1 MNTAIKEFIPP
12 IIISIL
18 RKMKVDQWRG
28 NYLNWE
34 EASSLSSGYDSEQIL
49 SKVKNAILQVRDG
62 KAAFERDSVL
72 FDTIEYSYPLLS
84 SLLLAAAVNG
94 GKLNVVDFGGSLGST
109 YFQNKTIFDKLPE
122 VAWNVIEQPLFVKE
136 GKSTFQDERLKFFYT
151 LEEYLQTGAQADILL
166 ISCTL
171 PYLQK
176 PYEMLSRLLE
186 GDFRFVIIDNTPY
199 NIEDKDR
206 LVIQRVPPSIYPAT
220 MPAWLLT
227 YKKIKHIIE
236 EKYNLIAEYDNE
248 SFIYVDGTKIKYRG
262 LFAET
267 KKRK

>member
-1 MNTAIKEFIPP
+1 MKAAIKQFIPP
-12 IIISIL
+12 IIINLL
-18 RKMKVDQWRG
+18 RKMKTDQWRG
-28 NYLNWE
+28 NYLNWDD
-34 EASSLSSGYDSEQIL
+34 ASSLSSGYDSEQIL
-49 SKVKNAILQVRDG
+49 SKVKNAILQVKNG

-84 SLLLAAAVNG
+84 SLLLSASANN

-122 VAWNVIEQPLFVKE
+122 VKWNVIEQPIFVKE

-151 LEEYLQTGAQADILL
+151 IEEYLQTGAQTDILL

-176 PYEMLSRLLE
+176 PHEMLSQLLE
-186 GDFRFVIIDNTPY
+186 GDFRFVVIDNTPF
-199 NIEDKDR
+199 NIEEKDR
-206 LVIQRVPPSIYPAT
+206 LVIQRVPSTIYPAT
-220 MPAWLLT
+220 IPAWLLS

-248 SFIYVDGTKIKYRG
+248 SYIYVDGTKIRYRG